1 MQYYYVIVFLG
12 SIRVLLFSET
22 NIALLLSMFE
32 VGNTSTNLIWIFA
45 VWILWYLAFPAS
57 HNRISVVKYGSDPYL
72 HKDQCLILIL

>member
-45 VWILWYLAFPAS
+45 V
-57 HNRISVVKYGSDPYL
+57 
-72 HKDQCLILIL
+72 